1 MTLKVYGRWVLSGFL
16 CVGAVAVAQSVRNLA
31 VVNGEAITEE
41 EVYRAA
47 DGALR
52 QLEET
57 RPESSAK
64 YEREKLAIRWRAL
77 NSLIEKKLVRAE
89 AARLMISEEELM
101 ETEVDDYLQDIPDQI
116 VEAFFEANK
125 RRLPLTVGLP
135 RPEVLAQVRAYMAQQ
150 AYRMQRDSYVERLAK
165 KYAVTT
171 YLEPLRA
178 DIETAG
184 HPVRGPESAPV
195 TIVEFSDF
203 ECPFCAALIRTLDA
217 VQRQYGDKVRIV
229 YRQFP
234 LTYMHTHAQKAAEA
248 SLCAHDQMRFWEF
261 HDAMFANQRDL
272 TVDALKRKA
281 AGLNLDAQKFNQC
294 LDSGKHAESVTKEL
308 DEGFAAGVQGTPT
321 IFINGRMLFGNR
333 AVADIRRVVEDE
345 LRRAQAQ

>member
-1 MTLKVYGRWVLSGFL
+1 MKVYGRWVLYGFL
-16 CVGAVAVAQSVRNLA
+16 CASGVALAQSARNLA

-41 EVYRAA
+41 DVYRAA
-47 DGALR
+47 GGALR
-52 QLEET
+52 QLEDT
-57 RPESSAK
+57 RPESNAG

-77 NSLIEKKLVRAE
+77 NSLMERKLVRAE
-89 AARLMISEEELM
+89 AAKLMISEDELM
-101 ETEVDDYLQDIPDQI
+101 ETEVDNYLQDIPDQM

-125 RRLPLTVGLP
+125 RRMPLTLRLP
-135 RPEVLAQVRAYMAQQ
+135 RPEALAQVRAYMAQQ
-150 AYRMQRDSYVERLAK
+150 AYRMQRDTYVERLAK

-178 DIETAG
+178 DVGTAG
-184 HPVRGPESAPV
+184 HPVRGTEKAPV
-195 TIVEFSDF
+195 TIAEFSDF
-203 ECPFCAALIRTLDA
+203 ECPFCAAMIRTLDA

-234 LTYMHTHAQKAAEA
+234 LTYLHTHSQKAAEA
-248 SLCAHDQMRFWEF
+248 SLCAHEQMKFWEF
-261 HDAMFANQRDL
+261 HDVVFANQREL

-281 AGLNLDAQKFNQC
+281 AGLNLNPQTFNQC
-294 LDSGKHAESVTKEL
+294 LDSGKHAEAVTKEL
-308 DEGFAAGVQGTPT
+308 DEGYEAGVQGTPT

-333 AVADIRRVVEDE
+333 DVADIRKVIDDE

>member
-1 MTLKVYGRWVLSGFL
+1 LKVYGRWVLSGLL
-16 CVGAVAVAQSVRNLA
+16 CVSAVAAAQSARNLA
-31 VVNGEAITEE
+31 LVNGEAITEAD
-41 EVYRAA
+41 VYRAA
-47 DGALR
+47 GGALR
-52 QLEET
+52 QLEENH
-57 RPESSAK
+57 PQSDAK

-77 NSLIEKKLVRAE
+77 NSLMERKLVRAE
-89 AARLMISEEELM
+89 AAKLMISEEELL
-101 ETEVDDYLQDIPDQI
+101 ESEVDNYLQDIPDPI

-125 RRLPLTVGLP
+125 RRMPLTLRLP
-135 RPEVLAQVRAYMAQQ
+135 RQEALTQVRAYMGQQ

-178 DIETAG
+178 DIGTAG
-184 HPVRGPESAPV
+184 HPARGPEKAPV
-195 TIVEFSDF
+195 TIAEFSDF
-203 ECPFCAALIRTLDA
+203 ECPFCAAMIRTLDA

-234 LTYMHTHAQKAAEA
+234 LTYLHTHSQKAAEA
-248 SLCAHDQMRFWEF
+248 SLCAHEQMKFWEF

-281 AGLNLDAQKFNQC
+281 ASLNLDAQAFNQC
-294 LDSGKHAESVTKEL
+294 LDSSKHADAVRKEL
-308 DEGFAAGVQGTPT
+308 DEGYEAGVQGTPT

-333 AVADIRRVVEDE
+333 DVADIRRVVDDE